1 MSKKSDRRMTLS
13 IAAAL
18 VAVGLAATGPAHAQ
32 VNVPS
37 SGGSV
42 AVPTVGQHV
51 TTVEQA
57 LAASRDLDVVLEGY
71 IVNKLKH
78 EHYTFRDATGK
89 TIEIELDDKY
99 LPPGREINDKTHVRI
114 WGEVDTHRLKP
125 NDIDVKRIEIIQ

>member
-18 VAVGLAATGPAHAQ
+18 VAAGLATAAPAHAQ

-37 SGGSV
+37 AGGSV
-42 AVPTVGQHV
+42 AVPSASPRVA
-51 TTVEQA
+51 TVEQA
-57 LAASRDLDVVLEGY
+57 LAASKDLEVVLEGY

-114 WGEVDTHRLKP
+114 WGEIDTHRLKP